1 MFKKLI
7 PFMFMFPLTSQ
18 ASSEIVDNFS
28 HIGFGYKCAN
38 FHSGALKPYLN
49 NQYDN
54 QETKTLGGLYL
65 DVSAQLFDS
74 VFVEGNADFLTR
86 FSSEV
91 DAWQAGGGVIGRFG
105 GAVAGSVSCGAV
117 NYRADSDYS
126 PSFSERGT
134 YCKAM
139 LRKQIAR
146 HWLLGISYQRD
157 FLALDRDE
165 FKVDNVFQ
173 FGSVFG
179 LVAGFEY
186 AKRDAAEVGYELGLQ
201 FSF

>member
-1 MFKKLI
+1 MD
-7 PFMFMFPLTSQ
+7 
-18 ASSEIVDNFS
+18 A
-28 HIGFGYKCAN
+28 
-38 FHSGALKPYLN
+38 
-49 NQYDN
+49 
-54 QETKTLGGLYL
+54 
-65 DVSAQLFDS
+65 SAQLFDS
-74 VFVEGNADFLTR
+74 AFVEGNADFLTR

-105 GAVAGSVSCGAV
+105 GAVADSVSCGAV

-126 PSFSERGT
+126 QSFSERGI

-139 LRKQIAR
+139 LKKQNAR
-146 HWLLGISYQRD
+146 HWLLGVSYHRD

-186 AKRDAAEVGYELGLQ
+186 AKRDAAEIGYELGLQ